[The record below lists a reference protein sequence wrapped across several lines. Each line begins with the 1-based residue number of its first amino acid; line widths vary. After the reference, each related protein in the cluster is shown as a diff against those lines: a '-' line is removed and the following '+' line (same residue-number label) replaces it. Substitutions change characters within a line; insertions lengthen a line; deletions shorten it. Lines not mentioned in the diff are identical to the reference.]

1 MSFGD
6 TSEDNSSDSQWSPQ
20 PRHSRQNVLSTT
32 SSSAV
37 NHQRNSQKPQPL
49 TSSESD
55 LSSSETEAP
64 KKHST
69 KKDSKSHKCPEPEC
83 KAVFSR
89 PYRLKNHIASCH
101 NKINLFKCPFDD
113 CNKSYSS
120 QSHLKRHK
128 HTAHNAEANCS
139 LKEIICDFDGCGLVC
154 ANKYSLKKHI
164 LHKHVNLPFDCSICK
179 EKFRRKSYLNAHQ
192 IECHDK
198 PAPYRCEKCSQS
210 FSHYHMYHKHVTRH
224 KTYNCDCGSSFEKWS
239 QYIKHKKVECTC
251 PKAEHIC
258 SICKKKF
265 TAKQHLKEHS
275 LKVHVQ
281 DSQNDNFICPYLDC
295 KRSYKYK
302 KNLTS
307 HIKTFHDKIFEYFK
321 CPQDKCEAVLKTKKT
336 LKQHLRLCHSVKP
349 LKEKPRRKPRK
360 DKGSKKKITAFKLSG
375 LKSGIQVTEKVVEVS
390 DVNEELKSEKTLM
403 EFCKG
408 RSENLDEGCEIKLT
422 QGINENHTQKYNDG
436 DQKEQEIEIDKID
449 KTNEPQSEALFLQF
463 RERIN
468 NPLVEDKE
476 ERETGVTETPPS
488 ELTVVVQ
495 TSVGGDSQAS
505 LGGINLDQI
514 VLNNDSEGVD
524 IMIFDM

>member
-1 MSFGD
+1 MSFGN
-6 TSEDNSSDSQWSPQ
+6 TSEDNSSDSEWSPQ
-20 PRHSRQNVLSTT
+20 SCYSRQNRLPST
-32 SSSAV
+32 SSTAL
-37 NHQRNSQKPQPL
+37 NPQRTNQKSQPL
-49 TSSESD
+49 TLSESD
-55 LSSSETEAP
+55 LTASETEAP
-64 KKHST
+64 QKQSF
-69 KKDSKSHKCPEPEC
+69 KKDSKTHKCPEPEC

-89 PYRLKNHIASCH
+89 PYRLKNHIASRH
-101 NKINLFKCPFDD
+101 NKVNLFKCSFDD

-128 HTAHNAEANCS
+128 HTAHNAEVNDS
-139 LKEIICDFDGCGLVC
+139 KKEIICNFEGCGLVC

-164 LHKHVNLPFDCSICK
+164 NYKHVNLPFECSACK

-239 QYIKHKKVECTC
+239 QYMKHKKVECTC

-281 DSQNDNFICPYLDC
+281 DSQNDNFTCPYLDC

-321 CPQDKCEAVLKTKKT
+321 CSQDKCEAVLKTKKT
-336 LKQHLRLCHSVKP
+336 LKQHLRLCHSHKP
-349 LKEKPRRKPRK
+349 LKEKLRRKPRK
-360 DKGSKKKITAFKLSG
+360 DKGSKKKITALKLSG
-375 LKSGIQVTEKVVEVS
+375 LNNGIQEAEGPVEV
-390 DVNEELKSEKTLM
+390 DNLNEDLQTEKTLM
-403 EFCKG
+403 EFCKD
-408 RSENLDEGCEIKLT
+408 RSENLREGCEFKLT
-422 QGINENHTQKYNDG
+422 QEMNENYTGKSNSG
-436 DQKEQEIEIDKID
+436 NRTEQETGADKIV
-449 KTNEPQSEALFLQF
+449 KTNEPSSEASFLQF
-463 RERIN
+463 CEKTN
-468 NPLVEDKE
+468 NPSEKE
-476 ERETGVTETPPS
+476 GGRETEVTETRPS

-495 TSVGGDSQAS
+495 TSVGGDSQAN
-505 LGGINLDQI
+505 LGSINIDQI
-514 VLNNDSEGVD
+514 VLNNDSEVVD